1 MNEPMLRDHSQL
13 CEHRY
18 VATHVL
24 KDDGMGGYDIC
35 PGGREVTLKEAG
47 SMARSWRCLNCG
59 DSHEDTAGCD
69 EPDFDYMT
77 FYTIEDA
84 ALGGSDE

>member
-1 MNEPMLRDHSQL
+1 MNLRNHEQP
-13 CEHRY
+13 CEHGLLVPHHWRNP
-18 VATHVL
+18 AWRE
-24 KDDGMGGYDIC
+24 DWSRPDILC

-69 EPDFDYMT
+69 EPDFNSVT
-77 FYTIEDA
+77 FYTIE
-84 ALGGSDE
+84 EVR